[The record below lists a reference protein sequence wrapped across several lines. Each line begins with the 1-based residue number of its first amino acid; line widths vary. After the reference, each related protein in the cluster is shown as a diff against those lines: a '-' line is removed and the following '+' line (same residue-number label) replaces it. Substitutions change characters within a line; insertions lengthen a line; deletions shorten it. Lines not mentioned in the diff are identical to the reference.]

1 MHKKL
6 LLYFL
11 FFYLPLAV
19 QGQSIEVPD
28 LSGLPQPT
36 QAKALRYWFDDDTEV
51 KVVNQLSGQQTLDV
65 SELLDGLHTLNYQIV
80 DDKDIAAY
88 ISTSIFIKMSNSSDA
103 STPQSVSYWFDDN
116 STDRKYISSSGIQ
129 MLDASNLTEGL
140 HTLNYQVI
148 CSDGTPAYIYTSIFM
163 KTKGSLEEGNVK
175 ASRLLYW
182 FDDNTE
188 IKHADMAQSIQLLDA
203 SELHDGLHTLHYQV
217 QCENG
222 DVTPVMSAI
231 FMRLSIDVTAT
242 SAKSLRYWFDD
253 DASTV
258 NVISVT
264 NGTQTLNV
272 ADLPIGMHTLNYQL
286 IDSNGNVTPT
296 VTRMFLKQF
305 DKVLANS
312 QNGIVK
318 YEYWLNE
325 HSTAMQSI
333 TLADAPNPYTLIA
346 LLPMQKEPLNTLN
359 FHYEANNGN
368 PMIYAKNEFHIRFHD
383 AAGYW
388 VDESKPFIDYSIYKE
403 VNPVGEISATQTF
416 PKVAQNDIRWYTM
429 QSAPGDTAAFKLSQ
443 PATIQ
448 VFAPSGEEVFKTS
461 AAESVKWDGIHT
473 WEDGTYYIAV
483 HDVTGTQSTMKL
495 EYMHMD
501 KYDVVNWNVRKVGNG
516 GCSTITF
523 KGNGFR
529 DLYAVDLHGPGGEI
543 ISSVNVGYISDAETA
558 VSFDF
563 TGAKIGKYNA
573 VFHFT
578 EEDKRFAGILT
589 VEEAVDIKL
598 STNVTFS
605 SSFISGSSTTY
616 TIDITNMGN
625 MTAYDVPLEI
635 RLSSENFSNIK
646 SVNFRNING
655 ENIDK
660 HYFNF
665 SDNDSIS
672 EEICLEFTK
681 NVNRLSGLST
691 FLILKDTIQNIEVG
705 FSDRLITIPPNSKIT
720 IKAEI
725 LSTSS
730 FYLYATT
737 PSKWYSLCNVADLPA
752 KHPRRVSSNRDL
764 CCEKEKWEC
773 IVGSTSDVLGLF
785 PAPLLSCIPS
795 LIDLGTFT
803 TFEIMC
809 GNGNSTKDNIKNYFA
824 NFVDNRNGN
833 QISAIQKITNTV
845 LGCFGLG
852 ILKKIDKYREK
863 FKDLEKSRKLA
874 LTQMHNYNSLYAK
887 YLNEYEKTMKKADN
901 LYNQGKI
908 AEAEKLKEQ
917 AKGLKWEA
925 DNYKKL
931 ADEKYEFAEE
941 CTQEMNKVESDIDEE
956 NLKINEGIDYF
967 KKGIDI
973 CNMIKNDFLCTN
985 ERLDAKKRCYPNSSG
1000 GGGNS
1005 RPAVSYD
1012 PNDIHGYLS
1021 ESGSKFITDTVAK
1034 VNYTIEFENDPKI
1047 ATAAAHT
1054 IVINDTLDS
1063 RYFDYSLFNPT
1074 GIRIGEHRVF
1084 LDETDVRTKNNVTS
1098 FVKTIDMRPE
1108 INAIAQVDG
1117 TFSSQTGIAQWKFT
1131 SLDPITMEPTNELI
1145 QGILPVNS
1153 DGISGTGEV
1162 VFEVGMMQGK
1172 SDGATINNLASII
1185 FDFNVPILTPTWTN
1199 IVDAVAPTSTIS
1211 DLSILNDTTI
1221 HITAD
1226 AYDARSG
1233 VWKYEWYVQCGED
1246 APWWKEGET
1255 DTLCFDYRIYE
1266 DIDYGFCV
1274 LATDSAGN
1282 VEQKVL
1288 LRESRFKIDEYGNV
1302 ETYIET
1308 PKDSGGNTPPVI
1320 YDLSGR
1326 RLTKPQE
1333 NRINIIG
1340 RKKVLYRKYKQ

>member
-11 FFYLPLAV
+11 FFCLPLAV

-116 STDRKYISSSGIQ
+116 STDRKFISSSGIQ

-148 CSDGTPAYIYTSIFM
+148 CSDGTPACIYTSIFM

-258 NVISVT
+258 NVISVA

-305 DKVLANS
+305 DKVLSNS
-312 QNGIVK
+312 HNGITK

-325 HSTAMQSI
+325 HSNAMQSI

-359 FHYEANNGN
+359 FHYEVNNGN

-429 QSAPGDTAAFKLSQ
+429 QSLPGDTAAFKLSQ

-473 WEDGTYYIAV
+473 WEEGTYYIAV

-501 KYDVVNWNVRKVGNG
+501 KYDVVDWNVRKVGNG

-543 ISSVNVGYISDAETA
+543 ISSINVGYISDAETA

-563 TGAKIGKYNA
+563 TGARIGEYSA
-573 VFHFT
+573 VFHFA
-578 EEDKRFAGILT
+578 EEDKRFAGIVT
-589 VEEAVDIKL
+589 VEEAKDLTLDIDVQYPRTFL
-598 STNVTFS
+598 SGTYAN
-605 SSFISGSSTTY
+605 Y
-616 TIDITNMGN
+616 TISVTNQGN
-625 MTAYDVPLEI
+625 MTAYRVPLYI
-635 RLSSENFSNIK
+635 YISSRTEEGIGK
-646 SVNFRNING
+646 
-655 ENIDK
+655 IDIDGLNLPK
-660 HYFNF
+660 LL
-665 SDNDSIS
+665 DGLDRDSIPG
-672 EEICLEFTK
+672 EWL
-681 NVNRLSGLST
+681 
-691 FLILKDTIQNIEVG
+691 
-705 FSDRLITIPPNSKIT
+705 
-720 IKAEI
+720 
-725 LSTSS
+725 
-730 FYLYATT
+730 
-737 PSKWYSLCNVADLPA
+737 
-752 KHPRRVSSNRDL
+752 
-764 CCEKEKWEC
+764 
-773 IVGSTSDVLGLF
+773 
-785 PAPLLSCIPS
+785 
-795 LIDLGTFT
+795 
-803 TFEIMC
+803 
-809 GNGNSTKDNIKNYFA
+809 
-824 NFVDNRNGN
+824 
-833 QISAIQKITNTV
+833 
-845 LGCFGLG
+845 
-852 ILKKIDKYREK
+852 
-863 FKDLEKSRKLA
+863 
-874 LTQMHNYNSLYAK
+874 
-887 YLNEYEKTMKKADN
+887 EYEKRIGDGHYFITTEGYDDDLKDSVTIRSAYFFVDIAPQSTKSISLKLHANEYVNVWFTLPKDVPAINALNVIPQNAPNRASRASMKEHYCCIRERVECIGGLIGDVVGFANTIGGLTGIPQAKA
-901 LYNQGKI
+901 LAI
-908 AEAEKLKEQ
+908 ADCAVGTLNTVISAAGEIACGENNVEESFYDKLKR
-917 AKGLKWEA
+917 LKDGISISGTIVGCFE
-925 DNYKKL
+925 KFLSGSKL
-931 ADEKYEFAEE
+931 
-941 CTQEMNKVESDIDEE
+941 
-956 NLKINEGIDYF
+956 LKIGDLSALVGISTHATTWVDCGIAF
-967 KKGIDI
+967 SEKK
-973 CNMIKNDFLCTN
+973 
-985 ERLDAKKRCYPNSSG
+985 PNCPPNPG
-1000 GGGNS
+1000 GGGGGSQPVNS
-1005 RPAVSYD
+1005 CE
-1012 PNDIHGYLS
+1012 PNDIYGYLS
-1021 ESGSKFITDTVAK
+1021 PSGSKFIARDSVET
-1034 VNYTIEFENDPKI
+1034 VNYRIEFENDPI
-1047 ATAAAHT
+1047 FATSAAH
-1054 IVINDTLDS
+1054 VVDVRDTLDA
-1063 RYFDYSLFNPT
+1063 RYFDLSTFVPT
-1074 GIRIGEHRVF
+1074 YFTIAGKREQLEGTVNF
-1084 LDETDVRTKNNVTS
+1084 VRTV
-1098 FVKTIDMRPE
+1098 DMRPK
-1108 INAIAQVDG
+1108 INTIVQVKCMYEEHTGAIR
-1117 TFSSQTGIAQWKFT
+1117 WLFT
-1131 SLDPITMEPTNELI
+1131 SLDPITIEPAKDVM
-1145 QGILPVNS
+1145 QGFLPVNT
-1153 DGISGTGEV
+1153 DGISGIGD
-1162 VFEVGMMQGK
+1162 VGYRIGLK
-1172 SDGATINNLASII
+1172 KGLADGTEIPNRASNI
-1185 FDFNVPILTPTWTN
+1185 FDYNDPVPTPTWIN
-1199 IVDAVAPTSTIS
+1199 IVDTVAPTSTIS
-1211 DLSILNDTTI
+1211 DLSMLNDTTI

>member
-11 FFYLPLAV
+11 FFCLPLAV

-36 QAKALRYWFDDDTEV
+36 QAKALRYWFNDDTEV
-51 KVVNQLSGQQTLDV
+51 KIINQLSGQQTLDV
-65 SELLDGLHTLNYQIV
+65 SELLDGLHTLNYQ
-80 DDKDIAAY
+80 
-88 ISTSIFIKMSNSSDA
+88 
-103 STPQSVSYWFDDN
+103 
-116 STDRKYISSSGIQ
+116 
-129 MLDASNLTEGL
+129 
-140 HTLNYQVI
+140 VI
-148 CSDGTPAYIYTSIFM
+148 CSDGTPACIYTSIFM

-188 IKHADMAQSIQLLDA
+188 IKHADMTQSIQLLDA

-258 NVISVT
+258 NVISVA

-272 ADLPIGMHTLNYQL
+272 ADFPIGMHTLNYQL

-312 QNGIVK
+312 HNGIVK

-333 TLADAPNPYTLIA
+333 MLADAPNPYTLIA

-429 QSAPGDTAAFKLSQ
+429 QSLPGDTAAFKLSQ

-483 HDVTGTQSTMKL
+483 HDVTGSQSTMKL

-501 KYDVVNWNVRKVGNG
+501 KYDVVDWNVRKVGNG

-543 ISSVNVGYISDAETA
+543 ISSINVGYISDAETA

-563 TGAKIGKYNA
+563 TGARIGEYSA
-573 VFHFT
+573 VFHFA
-578 EEDKRFAGILT
+578 EEDKRFAGIVT
-589 VEEAVDIKL
+589 VEEAKDLTFDIDVQYPRTFL
-598 STNVTFS
+598 SGTYAN
-605 SSFISGSSTTY
+605 Y
-616 TIDITNMGN
+616 TISVTNKGN
-625 MTAYDVPLEI
+625 ATAYDVPLEL
-635 RLSSENFSNIK
+635 RLRSEGDFSEIK
-646 SVNFRNING
+646 SIELIDDEGRLINSSTL
-655 ENIDK
+655 EDMNLEL
-660 HYFNF
+660 
-665 SDNDSIS
+665 DSLDEEGITFY
-672 EEICLEFTK
+672 EEILEQF
-681 NVNRLSGLST
+681 NRLQKFMVVKDSVTNKEFGYINLYLTIAPDETLIFNVKLKSSSSVTLEAQIPTEWICITSYNDNEQKRNSMKRSPSQNKFCCYKDAIQCSMDVVSNVVGILPVLGCLDIFKHHAETIIGVACSGGNSFGDKMYEYFSSMYYDSDKYSEYRNDALLS
-691 FLILKDTIQNIEVG
+691 ILSCVAGKLADKALRALTKLKRQIKKIEEVTKV
-705 FSDRLITIPPNSKIT
+705 SKTKLDQTNSLLQKARADKTALTNEIYEKEMEANRLFASGDKTAAKEAFDEVNLKKAELERLNSKINSYELEINVLEVEISNYEKEIGDLNKAIEDARLEK
-720 IKAEI
+720 IKAKNSISDWVSGITNAYIAYKEAPQCI
-725 LSTSS
+725 ETWNKALSNCSPNKRGGGTSS
-730 FYLYATT
+730 
-737 PSKWYSLCNVADLPA
+737 PVNS
-752 KHPRRVSSNRDL
+752 
-764 CCEKEKWEC
+764 CE
-773 IVGSTSDVLGLF
+773 
-785 PAPLLSCIPS
+785 
-795 LIDLGTFT
+795 
-803 TFEIMC
+803 
-809 GNGNSTKDNIKNYFA
+809 
-824 NFVDNRNGN
+824 
-833 QISAIQKITNTV
+833 
-845 LGCFGLG
+845 
-852 ILKKIDKYREK
+852 
-863 FKDLEKSRKLA
+863 
-874 LTQMHNYNSLYAK
+874 
-887 YLNEYEKTMKKADN
+887 
-901 LYNQGKI
+901 
-908 AEAEKLKEQ
+908 
-917 AKGLKWEA
+917 
-925 DNYKKL
+925 
-931 ADEKYEFAEE
+931 
-941 CTQEMNKVESDIDEE
+941 
-956 NLKINEGIDYF
+956 
-967 KKGIDI
+967 
-973 CNMIKNDFLCTN
+973 
-985 ERLDAKKRCYPNSSG
+985 
-1000 GGGNS
+1000 
-1005 RPAVSYD
+1005 
-1012 PNDIHGYLS
+1012 PNDIYGYLS
-1021 ESGSKFITDTVAK
+1021 PSGSKFIAK
-1034 VNYTIEFENDPKI
+1034 DSVETVNYRIEFENDPI
-1047 ATAAAHT
+1047 FATSAAH
-1054 IVINDTLDS
+1054 VVDVRDTLDA
-1063 RYFDYSLFNPT
+1063 RYFDLSTFVPT
-1074 GIRIGEHRVF
+1074 YFTIAGKREQ
-1084 LDETDVRTKNNVTS
+1084 LDGTVNFVRTV
-1098 FVKTIDMRPE
+1098 DMRPK
-1108 INAIAQVDG
+1108 INTIVQVKCMYEEHTGAIR
-1117 TFSSQTGIAQWKFT
+1117 WLFT
-1131 SLDPITMEPTNELI
+1131 SLDPITIEPVKDVM
-1145 QGILPVNS
+1145 QGFLPVNT
-1153 DGISGTGEV
+1153 DGISGIGD
-1162 VFEVGMMQGK
+1162 VGYRIGLNK
-1172 SDGATINNLASII
+1172 GLADGTEIPNRASNI
-1185 FDFNVPILTPTWTN
+1185 FDYNDPVPTPTWIN

-1211 DLSILNDTTI
+1211 DLSMLNDTTI

>member
-11 FFYLPLAV
+11 FFCLPLAV

-129 MLDASNLTEGL
+129 MLDVSNLTEGL

-148 CSDGTPAYIYTSIFM
+148 CSDGTPACIYTSIFM
-163 KTKGSLEEGNVK
+163 KTKGSWEEGNVK

-258 NVISVT
+258 NVISVA

-312 QNGIVK
+312 HNGITK

-333 TLADAPNPYTLIA
+333 MLADAPNPYTLIA

-429 QSAPGDTAAFKLSQ
+429 QSEIGDTIALKLSQ
-443 PATIQ
+443 PATIR

-473 WEDGTYYIAV
+473 WEEGTYYIAV
-483 HDVTGTQSTMKL
+483 HDVTGSQSTMKL
-495 EYMHMD
+495 EYIHIE
-501 KYDVVNWNVRKVGNG
+501 KYAVLSHSLDEIGVMEGNFYVNLFGNG
-516 GCSTITF
+516 YDKLTKAHLVNGSNTLIADIIQVQDICNATLQFSFPYNYSPRGKFDLVLEFIDNNKKESIKVVDAVNITDPIF
-523 KGNGFR
+523 G
-529 DLYAVDLHGPGGEI
+529 DI
-543 ISSVNVGYISDAETA
+543 T
-558 VSFDF
+558 
-563 TGAKIGKYNA
+563 
-573 VFHFT
+573 
-578 EEDKRFAGILT
+578 
-589 VEEAVDIKL
+589 VDIIDSRVITRPHEVIIKVKN
-598 STNVTFS
+598 TGN
-605 SSFISGSSTTY
+605 ITY
-616 TIDITNMGN
+616 QF
-625 MTAYDVPLEI
+625 VPL
-635 RLSSENFSNIK
+635 
-646 SVNFRNING
+646 
-655 ENIDK
+655 
-660 HYFNF
+660 
-665 SDNDSIS
+665 
-672 EEICLEFTK
+672 
-681 NVNRLSGLST
+681 
-691 FLILKDTIQNIEVG
+691 
-705 FSDRLITIPPNSKIT
+705 
-720 IKAEI
+720 
-725 LSTSS
+725 
-730 FYLYATT
+730 
-737 PSKWYSLCNVADLPA
+737 
-752 KHPRRVSSNRDL
+752 
-764 CCEKEKWEC
+764 
-773 IVGSTSDVLGLF
+773 
-785 PAPLLSCIPS
+785 
-795 LIDLGTFT
+795 
-803 TFEIMC
+803 
-809 GNGNSTKDNIKNYFA
+809 YFA
-824 NFVDNRNGN
+824 NSIDEGLESVQMLNFGILSNKKIIDAGIKNFYKIDNFLGEDSCIVIPTIIPVLNPNQEMEFKLGFVSKLNSRYNMYAWTETPWNMRNIDIPKKKQGKVRKNQTTNITCEIDPCELVNGIPNSDCVCSMLWGN
-833 QISAIQKITNTV
+833 VSTIANTV
-845 LGCFGLG
+845 GATYQWRNNQLHKEYGQWYEDNGIEWPYRKIPLKSPADIINDVAADCLGELLPEG
-852 ILKKIDKYREK
+852 LKKVQDNMKT
-863 FKDLEKSRKLA
+863 A
-874 LTQMHNYNSLYAK
+874 LDIMRD
-887 YLNEYEKTMKKADN
+887 LNESNCPSPKPCPVHIYTP
-901 LYNQGKI
+901 
-908 AEAEKLKEQ
+908 
-917 AKGLKWEA
+917 
-925 DNYKKL
+925 
-931 ADEKYEFAEE
+931 
-941 CTQEMNKVESDIDEE
+941 V
-956 NLKINEGIDYF
+956 
-967 KKGIDI
+967 
-973 CNMIKNDFLCTN
+973 
-985 ERLDAKKRCYPNSSG
+985 
-1000 GGGNS
+1000 
-1005 RPAVSYD
+1005 D
-1012 PNDIHGYLS
+1012 PNDIYGYTS
-1021 ESGSKFITDTVAK
+1021 NTGSKFLAK
-1034 VNYTIEFENDPKI
+1034 DIVNVYYDIEFENDS
-1047 ATAAAHT
+1047 TLSNAAAHH
-1054 IVINDTLDS
+1054 IMVRDTLDVNC
-1063 RYFDYSLFNPT
+1063 FDLSTFTPT
-1074 GIRIGEHRVF
+1074 SIKLGNKEIILNGE
-1084 LDETDVRTKNNVTS
+1084 KN
-1098 FVKTIDMRPE
+1098 FIKTIDLRPD
-1108 INAIAQVDG
+1108 INVIAQI
-1117 TFSSQTGIAQWKFT
+1117 QLQYNEQKGIATWDFLA
-1131 SLDPITMEPTNELI
+1131 LDPITLDPTYDIL
-1145 QGILPVNS
+1145 QGILPVNY
-1153 DGISGTGEV
+1153 DGKSGIGEV
-1162 VFEVGMMQGK
+1162 AYDINLYAGLA
-1172 SDGATINNLASII
+1172 DGTEINNRASIV
-1185 FDFNVPILTPTWTN
+1185 FDFEKPIITPTWTN